1 MQIVF
6 EVSHTYY
13 KTSIMN
19 KEIMKSLGL
28 NRKQYRRLLQS
39 IVIKT
44 PNISELPESK
54 TDDSIENNS
63 QNLS

>member
-1 MQIVF
+1 
-6 EVSHTYY
+6 
-13 KTSIMN
+13 MN
-19 KEIMKSLGL
+19 KETMKSLGL

-44 PNISELPESK
+44 PNISELSESK

>member
-13 KTSIMN
+13 KTTIMN

-39 IVIKT
+39 IVIET
-44 PNISELPESK
+44 PKKPKLPESK
-54 TDDSIENNS
+54 TDPDNGEH
-63 QNLS
+63 